1 MIHLMLAGNSSWY
14 KGQEARTRTAAVTWL
29 LHTKLQPLQWQG
41 RAGGGYQWAA
51 FEGHFVGCFAQGST
65 SQGLQSNC
73 QVERTVLLNTSQC
86 GWKKKK
92 SFWQSAQRSPLM
104 MEKNISN
111 NNNNETLGLQGAHKD
126 PSTRDDTHTA
136 CFGGWRGWR
145 GDWSIS

>member
-1 MIHLMLAGNSSWY
+1 MS
-14 KGQEARTRTAAVTWL
+14 WL
-29 LHTKLQPLQWQG
+29 LHTKLQPLQWQE

-51 FEGHFVGCFAQGST
+51 FEGHIVDCFAQGST

-145 GDWSIS
+145 DDWSIS